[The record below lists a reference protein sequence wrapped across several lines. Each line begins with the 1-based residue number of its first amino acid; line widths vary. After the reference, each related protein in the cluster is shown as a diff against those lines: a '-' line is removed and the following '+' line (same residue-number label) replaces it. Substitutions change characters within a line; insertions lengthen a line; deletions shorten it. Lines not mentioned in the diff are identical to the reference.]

1 MVGVFFP
8 PDGNNEKSY
17 GIHSASGWTEIMR
30 GEPMEKLKILLPKG
44 RIYESVAE
52 LFSGAGISI
61 KLPDRAYRPIV
72 NQDDLEAKVMKPQ
85 NIGKLLELGAHDVGF
100 TGRDWIEETGA
111 DVEEILDLGFDRVRI
126 VAAVPSEIDDA
137 ALRSRKIIVA
147 TEYEALAR
155 RWLEKS
161 GLNYLIVRTYGA
173 TEVFPPD
180 DADMIVDNTATGRT
194 LQENGLRIVDTLMT
208 SSTRMFASKAAL
220 ADSDKKKKILELK
233 MLFEAVLDAR
243 DRVMLEMNVTRARFE
258 ELVKGLPSMRSPTVS
273 PLYGDDGYAIKIAV
287 KKSEVPCLMPRLKE
301 LGATDILEYDLR
313 KVLP

>member
-1 MVGVFFP
+1 
-8 PDGNNEKSY
+8 
-17 GIHSASGWTEIMR
+17 
-30 GEPMEKLKILLPKG
+30 MEKLKILLPKG